1 MKGNNTEDG
10 EQIKNKTNK
19 WRFSLLP
26 TRRAEPERY
35 GGAGWRRAGGD
46 HLISRRGVTHPSNK
60 MEGGAIISI
69 FLITR
74 WVTHPSNNMEGGAI
88 ISIFLITR
96 TIGVS
101 GGTPALWLTAGFQ
114 KV

>member
-1 MKGNNTEDG
+1 
-10 EQIKNKTNK
+10 
-19 WRFSLLP
+19 
-26 TRRAEPERY
+26 
-35 GGAGWRRAGGD
+35 
-46 HLISRRGVTHPSNK
+46 